1 MCFFV
6 ELDIN
11 FSVKISSRLDEKNL
25 LKIRELQ
32 ILKFFGTE
40 NSNHFVAEIEPGD
53 VILIFV
59 TKWAIRIQKRVN
71 QGCQY
76 RHLVDDPYQERN
88 QRKRISLSIMF
99 QIKRYDGTTY
109 DS

>member
-1 MCFFV
+1 MLFLRVGYYFFR
-6 ELDIN
+6 EN
-11 FSVKISSRLDEKNL
+11 FRNFSSRLDKKKL

-71 QGCQY
+71 QG
-76 RHLVDDPYQERN
+76 
-88 QRKRISLSIMF
+88 
-99 QIKRYDGTTY
+99 
-109 DS
+109 